1 MDKPIDFE
9 IAMKE
14 LETVVSEL
22 DGEVKL
28 ERALNLFEQG
38 MKLSKQCEEFLQGAE
53 QRIEMLKRGEGGALV
68 AVPVAGDT
76 IEAVA
81 VAAADTATTPGAAT
95 AAAALKVDNS
105 DAEKKRKKVSSESGD
120 MVVREIEGQLGL
132 FGEALTLQ
140 S

>member
-28 ERALNLFEQG
+28 EKALNLFEQG

-81 VAAADTATTPGAAT
+81 VAAADTATTPGAA
-95 AAAALKVDNS
+95 AAALKVDNS